1 MNEEK
6 ENSQNAEF
14 DENKGCGC
22 GGGCGCE
29 SPLADDGDEFNEEL
43 QENLQENSCE
53 CENSQND
60 EIANLQRQLN
70 EITDKFYRAN
80 ADFDNIKKRLERE
93 KSTAVEYA
101 AEKFAK
107 DLLPIIDALEEAA
120 KIDIEG
126 NELADKIEEGVKQC
140 INLFLKTFEKYGIT
154 QISTEDG
161 YESESGKF
169 YPIQLVEKDG
179 AKTNDIVQI
188 LQKGYLYKERIL
200 RPVMVILAK

>member
-29 SPLADDGDEFNEEL
+29 SPLADDGDEFADELENE
-43 QENLQENSCE
+43 QENSCE
-53 CENSQND
+53 CENSQDD

-126 NELADKIEEGVKQC
+126 NELADKIEEGVKKAV
-140 INLFLKTFEKYGIT
+140 NFT
-154 QISTEDG
+154 QSN
-161 YESESGKF
+161 S
-169 YPIQLVEKDG
+169 
-179 AKTNDIVQI
+179 
-188 LQKGYLYKERIL
+188 
-200 RPVMVILAK
+200 

>member
-6 ENSQNAEF
+6 ENLQNTEF

-29 SPLADDGDEFNEEL
+29 SPLADDGDEFSEEL

-60 EIANLQRQLN
+60 EIANLQNQLN

-179 AKTNDIVQI
+179 AKTNDIVQV

>member
-1 MNEEK
+1 MSQKFDEKTQNSAGEFEEK
-6 ENSQNAEF
+6 EHKNCGAS
-14 DENKGCGC
+14 CGC
-22 GGGCGCE
+22 Q
-29 SPLADDGDEFNEEL
+29 SPLADDGDEFSEEL
-43 QENLQENSCE
+43 QSECE
-53 CENSQND
+53 CESAQDD
-60 EIANLQRQLN
+60 EITKLQNELS
-70 EITDKFYRAN
+70 EITDKFYRAS

-93 KSTAVEYA
+93 KTTAVEYA

-154 QISTEDG
+154 PISTDDG

-179 AKTNDIVQI
+179 AKTNEIVQV

>member
-1 MNEEK
+1 MSQEFDEKTQNSAGEFEEK
-6 ENSQNAEF
+6 EHKNCGA
-14 DENKGCGC
+14 GCGC
-22 GGGCGCE
+22 Q
-29 SPLADDGDEFNEEL
+29 SPLADDSDEFSEEI
-43 QENLQENSCE
+43 QSECE
-53 CENSQND
+53 CESAQDD
-60 EIANLQRQLN
+60 EITKLQNELS
-70 EITDKFYRAN
+70 EITDKFYRAS

-93 KSTAVEYA
+93 KTTAVEYA

-140 INLFLKTFEKYGIT
+140 INLFLSTFEKYGIT
-154 QISTEDG
+154 PISTESG

-179 AKTNDIVQI
+179 AKTNDIVQV

>member
-6 ENSQNAEF
+6 ENLQNTEF

-22 GGGCGCE
+22 GGCGCE
-29 SPLADDGDEFNEEL
+29 SPLADDGDEFSEEL

-60 EIANLQRQLN
+60 EIANLQNQLN

-169 YPIQLVEKDG
+169 YPIQLVEKEG
-179 AKTNDIVQI
+179 AKTNDIVQV

>member
-188 LQKGYLYKERIL
+188 LQ
-200 RPVMVILAK
+200 

>member
-6 ENSQNAEF
+6 ENSQNTEF

-29 SPLADDGDEFNEEL
+29 SPLADDGDEFADEIENE
-43 QENLQENSCE
+43 QKNSCE
-53 CENSQND
+53 CENSQDD

-120 KIDIEG
+120 KIDIED

-140 INLFLKTFEKYGIT
+140 INLFLKTFEKYGIIP
-154 QISTEDG
+154 ISTDDG

-169 YPIQLVEKDG
+169 YPIQLVEKEG
-179 AKTNDIVQI
+179 AKTNEIVQV
-188 LQKGYLYKERIL
+188 LQKGYLYKELIL

>member
-6 ENSQNAEF
+6 ENSQNTEF

-29 SPLADDGDEFNEEL
+29 SPLADDGDEFADELENEL
-43 QENLQENSCE
+43 ENSCE
-53 CENSQND
+53 CENSQDD

-154 QISTEDG
+154 PISTDEG

-179 AKTNDIVQI
+179 AKTNEIVQV

>member
-6 ENSQNAEF
+6 ENLQNTEF

-29 SPLADDGDEFNEEL
+29 SPLADDGDEFSEEL

-60 EIANLQRQLN
+60 EIVNLQNQLN

-169 YPIQLVEKDG
+169 YPIQLVEKEG
-179 AKTNDIVQI
+179 AKTNDIVQV

>member
-1 MNEEK
+1 MSEN
-6 ENSQNAEF
+6 ENSKNSQTDEFEAEQSC
-14 DENKGCGC
+14 GCGC
-22 GGGCGCE
+22 GCN
-29 SPLADDGDEFNEEL
+29 SPLADDGDEFEEE
-43 QENLQENSCE
+43 QEVCAKG
-53 CENSQND
+53 
-60 EIANLQRQLN
+60 ANLEEEIEKLQN
-70 EITDKFYRAN
+70 ELSELTDKFYRAN
-80 ADFDNIKKRLERE
+80 ADFENIKKRLERE
-93 KSTAVEYA
+93 KATAVDYA
-101 AEKFAK
+101 GEKFAK

-140 INLFLKTFEKYGIT
+140 LDMLFKAFEKHGIT
-154 QISTEDG
+154 QISTDEG

-169 YPIQLVEKDG
+169 YPIQLMEKEG

>member
-1 MNEEK
+1 M
-6 ENSQNAEF
+6 SQEF
-14 DENKGCGC
+14 DEKTQNSAGEFDEKEHKDCGCGC
-22 GGGCGCE
+22 GCQ
-29 SPLADDGDEFNEEL
+29 SPLADDDDEFE
-43 QENLQENSCE
+43 QEAQEGCDENANLQENE
-53 CENSQND
+53 IEKLQN
-60 EIANLQRQLN
+60 ELSEL
-70 EITDKFYRAN
+70 TDKFYRAN
-80 ADFDNIKKRLERE
+80 ADFENIKKRLERE
-93 KSTAVEYA
+93 KGTAVEYA

-140 INLFLKTFEKYGIT
+140 INLFLSTFEKYGIT
-154 QISTEDG
+154 PISIDEG

-169 YPIQLVEKDG
+169 YPIQLVEKEG
-179 AKTNDIVQI
+179 AKTNDIVQV

>member
-6 ENSQNAEF
+6 ENLQNTEF

-29 SPLADDGDEFNEEL
+29 SPLADDGDEFSEEL

-60 EIANLQRQLN
+60 EIANLQNQLN

-169 YPIQLVEKDG
+169 YPIQLVEKEG
-179 AKTNDIVQI
+179 AKTNDIVQV

>member
-1 MNEEK
+1 MNKEK

-29 SPLADDGDEFNEEL
+29 SPLADDGDEFADELENEL
-43 QENLQENSCE
+43 ENSCE
-53 CENSQND
+53 CENLQND

-154 QISTEDG
+154 QISTDNG

-179 AKTNDIVQI
+179 AKTNEIVQV

>member
-6 ENSQNAEF
+6 ENLQNTEF

-22 GGGCGCE
+22 GGSCGCE
-29 SPLADDGDEFNEEL
+29 SPLADDGDEFGEEL

-53 CENSQND
+53 CENSQDD
-60 EIANLQRQLN
+60 EIANLQNQLN

-169 YPIQLVEKDG
+169 YPIQLVEKEG
-179 AKTNDIVQI
+179 AKTNDIVQV

>member
-6 ENSQNAEF
+6 ENSQNTEF

-29 SPLADDGDEFNEEL
+29 SPLADDGDEFADELENEL
-43 QENLQENSCE
+43 ENSCE
-53 CENSQND
+53 CENSQDD

-169 YPIQLVEKDG
+169 YPIQLVEKEG
-179 AKTNDIVQI
+179 AKTNDIVQV

>member
-1 MNEEK
+1 MKENENSK
-6 ENSQNAEF
+6 NSQNAEF
-14 DENKGCGC
+14 EENKGCGC

-29 SPLADDGDEFNEEL
+29 SPLADDGDEFIEEI
-43 QENLQENSCE
+43 ENSCE
-53 CENSQND
+53 CENSQDD
-60 EIANLQRQLN
+60 EIANLQSQLN

-80 ADFDNIKKRLERE
+80 ADFDNIKKRLEKE
-93 KSTAVEYA
+93 KDTAVAYA
-101 AEKFAK
+101 SEKFAK

-140 INLFLKTFEKYGIT
+140 INLFLKAFEKHGIT
-154 QISTEDG
+154 QISTDEG

-179 AKTNDIVQI
+179 AKTNDIVQV